1 MSAGRKN
8 LSAYYLIGTI
18 LISAVSVGMVI
29 FIVVQESKSGGLG
42 SEISGGSQ
50 TYWTRNRARSKEG
63 KLVKI
68 TIVLAVIFFIAAIG
82 LTISAFTGL

>member
-1 MSAGRKN
+1 MN
-8 LSAYYLIGTI
+8 AYYLIGTI
-18 LISAVSVGMVI
+18 LISIVSIGIVI
-29 FIVVQESKSGGLG
+29 FVVLQESKSGGLG

-63 KLVKI
+63 RLVKT
-68 TIVLAVIFFIAAIG
+68 TIVLAVIFFIAAIL